1 MPRKHPLL
9 SAGYTSLLIAV
20 LLPVGALSHANAP
33 FPHRFKLETRW
44 EATVQSKGLSFSL
57 AACPDGTV
65 YAMYDQNLKVIGTD
79 GKTIEDDSLATMG
92 VPIAPI
98 ACDAQKKLFV
108 ADNQLSI
115 FEPRTQGGFKL
126 TSKAPLNVFV
136 VRLLVAQDGSIYGIT
151 AEPVPSL
158 IAISDSGKEVLLRKE
173 NPNANA
179 PRLMIAA
186 TSSEDRGCG
195 LAWDGVEHRVAYI
208 FPEESKIEF
217 WKETEDVFKRKALPA
232 SKQFEPLVCPPLRQ
246 SDLVSLPNGQF
257 ARTRIETSEI
267 ADVYNRRYLDVL
279 DGSLSPVAR
288 PVPTDAALF
297 GSSDDG
303 SLYFVAFRDNRM
315 SITKQE
321 LVEDDTTPAN

>member
-1 MPRKHPLL
+1 MLPKPFLWPV
-9 SAGYTSLLIAV
+9 GCTSLLIVA
-20 LLPVGALSHANAP
+20 LLPVGAFPQTNGS

-44 EATVQSKGLSFSL
+44 EATVQSNGLSFSL

-65 YAMYDQNLKVIGTD
+65 FAMYDQNLKVIGTD

-92 VPIAPI
+92 VSVAPI

-126 TSKAPLNVFV
+126 ASKAPLKVFV
-136 VRLLVAQDGSIYGIT
+136 ARMLVARDGLIYAIT
-151 AEPVPSL
+151 AEAEPSL
-158 IAISDSGKEVLLRKE
+158 IAISDSGKEVLLREE
-173 NPNANA
+173 NPPASA
-179 PRLMIAA
+179 PRLMITAA
-186 TSSEDRGCG
+186 SSEDRGCG
-195 LAWDGVEHRVAYI
+195 LAWDGVQHRLAYI

-217 WKETEDVFKRKALPA
+217 WKETEDVLKRTALPG

-246 SDLVSLPNGQF
+246 SDLVSLPNGRF

-267 ADVYNRRYLDVL
+267 ADVYDRRYLDVL
-279 DGSLSPVAR
+279 DGSLNPVAR
-288 PVPTDAALF
+288 PVPTDDALF

-303 SLYFVAFRDNRM
+303 SLYFVSLRDNRM

-321 LVEDDTTPAN
+321 LVEDDTIPAN